1 MSEQRRAVLRVTGP
15 DITVDHIEVAGAG
28 FKIGRLAS
36 NGLALPHNKISRE
49 HAEFNL
55 TSSGLTVQDLGSS
68 NGTLVNTNRIEP
80 NQPVQLKPGDT
91 ISMGPYV
98 LTFDQIIEA
107 GQAEAPSPK
116 KPLDKTM
123 VMGAAQPAPAA
134 PPPPEA
140 PAEPAPLKETMA
152 VSPER
157 VTPPAEPP
165 PAPKAKEPKPP
176 KAPEVAAKPPE
187 PTPPPPPP
195 TPPALE
201 PEIERET
208 FYGSPVASQ
217 VMQPPPPPPPMDL
230 PERLPSAVP
239 GAPIIPAGPAEPPP
253 PRAVITSTNGYG
265 PLEHLEGIPR
275 HASSWLQ
282 YLPAVY
288 SDDPFLGRFLLL
300 FESVYAPDEW
310 IVDNFDLYLDP
321 KLTPAE
327 WLRWLGGW
335 VDIFVPAALPEERQ
349 RAIVRELPQLFM
361 GRGSK
366 GALARHLEL
375 AFGVEPKIEEPN
387 DKPYTFVVKLKLGK
401 DANTSANR
409 GIATQIIES
418 QRPAHTFYT
427 LTIE

>member
-15 DITVDHIEVAGAG
+15 DITVDRIEVAGAG
-28 FKIGRLAS
+28 FKVGRLAS
-36 NGLALPHNKISRE
+36 NGLPLPHNKISRE

-55 TSSGLTVQDLGSS
+55 TGSGLTVQDLGSS

-98 LTFDQIIEA
+98 LTFDQIVEA
-107 GQAEAPSPK
+107 GQAEPPAAQ

-123 VMGAAQPAPAA
+123 VMGTAQPAPAV
-134 PPPPEA
+134 PPVPEVPAA
-140 PAEPAPLKETMA
+140 PAPMKETIA
-152 VSPER
+152 VTPER

-165 PAPKAKEPKPP
+165 PPPKAKEPPP
-176 KAPEVAAKPPE
+176 KTPEVAAAKPPE
-187 PTPPPPPP
+187 APPPPAA
-195 TPPALE
+195 PAVE

-230 PERLPSAVP
+230 PERLPSAAPV
-239 GAPIIPAGPAEPPP
+239 APITPSGPAEPPP
-253 PRAVITSTNGYG
+253 PRAFITSTNGHG

-300 FESVYAPDEW
+300 FESVYTPDEW

-321 KLTPAE
+321 KLTPVE

-335 VDIFVPAALPEERQ
+335 VDIFVPPTLPEERQ
-349 RAIVRELPQLFM
+349 RAIVKELPQLFM

-366 GALARHLEL
+366 GSLARHLEL

-387 DKPYTFVVKLKLGK
+387 DKPYTFTVKLKLGK
-401 DANTSANR
+401 DGNTSANR

>member
-15 DITVDHIEVAGAG
+15 DITVDRIEVAGAG
-28 FKIGRLAS
+28 FKVGRLAS
-36 NGLALPHNKISRE
+36 NGLPLPHNKISRE

-55 TSSGLTVQDLGSS
+55 TGSGLTVQDLGSS

-98 LTFDQIIEA
+98 LTFDQIVEA
-107 GQAEAPSPK
+107 GQAEPPAAQ

-123 VMGAAQPAPAA
+123 VMGTAQPAPAA
-134 PPPPEA
+134 PPVPEA
-140 PAEPAPLKETMA
+140 PAPMKETIA
-152 VSPER
+152 VTPER

-165 PAPKAKEPKPP
+165 PPPKAKEPPP
-176 KAPEVAAKPPE
+176 KAPEVAAAKPPE
-187 PTPPPPPP
+187 APPPPP
-195 TPPALE
+195 AVE

-230 PERLPSAVP
+230 PERLPSAAPV
-239 GAPIIPAGPAEPPP
+239 APITPSGPAEPPP
-253 PRAVITSTNGYG
+253 PRAFITSTNGHG
-265 PLEHLEGIPR
+265 PLDHLEGIPR

-335 VDIFVPAALPEERQ
+335 VDIFVPPTLPEERQ
-349 RAIVRELPQLFM
+349 RAIVKELPQLFM

-366 GALARHLEL
+366 GSLARHLEL

-387 DKPYTFVVKLKLGK
+387 DKPYTFTVKLKLGK
-401 DANTSANR
+401 DGNTSANR

>member
-15 DITVDHIEVAGAG
+15 DITVDRIEVAGAG
-28 FKIGRLAS
+28 FKVGRLAS
-36 NGLALPHNKISRE
+36 NGLPLPHNKISRE

-55 TSSGLTVQDLGSS
+55 TGSGLTVQDLGSS

-98 LTFDQIIEA
+98 LTFDQIVEA
-107 GQAEAPSPK
+107 GQAEPPAAQ

-123 VMGAAQPAPAA
+123 VMGTAQPAPAA
-134 PPPPEA
+134 PPVPEA
-140 PAEPAPLKETMA
+140 PAPMKETIA
-152 VSPER
+152 SAPER

-165 PAPKAKEPKPP
+165 PPPKAKEPPP
-176 KAPEVAAKPPE
+176 KAPEVAAAKPPE
-187 PTPPPPPP
+187 PPPPPP
-195 TPPALE
+195 PAVE

-230 PERLPSAVP
+230 PERLPSAAPV
-239 GAPIIPAGPAEPPP
+239 APITPSGPAEPPP
-253 PRAVITSTNGYG
+253 PRAFIASTNGHG

-300 FESVYAPDEW
+300 FESVYTPDEW

-335 VDIFVPAALPEERQ
+335 VDIFVPPTLPEERQ
-349 RAIVRELPQLFM
+349 RAIVKELPQLFM

-366 GALARHLEL
+366 GSLARHLEL

-387 DKPYTFVVKLKLGK
+387 DKPYTFTVKLKLGK
-401 DANTSANR
+401 DGNTSANR